1 MPIYSGNGDWFYIRV
16 TMINMF
22 KVSGANPKF
31 SAMQNDQNL
40 WVLIVKEWNG
50 RVGVS
55 RDAGEE
61 FSIEGKVNTVGAGE
75 MWRPDGLVREMITSS
90 LGLSQPREL

>member
-1 MPIYSGNGDWFYIRV
+1 M

-40 WVLIVKEWNG
+40 QVLIVKQWNG
-50 RVGVS
+50 RMGVS

-75 MWRPDGLVREMITSS
+75 MWRSGGLVREMITSS